1 MILRQ
6 RLGSLGRLLRTVL
19 VLAIIHVAVLGA
31 AQKKPELSTTNFE
44 HHPTKYFYF
53 DDSSVHC
60 LHVSC

>member
-6 RLGSLGRLLRTVL
+6 RLGSLGRVLRTML
-19 VLAIIHVAVLGA
+19 VLAIIYVAILGA
-31 AQKKPELSTTNFE
+31 AQKKPEVSTTNFD

-60 LHVSC
+60 LYVCC